1 MVVKLPYLKKCVIK
15 MKSKLTLY
23 IAMISIAAVWGSS
36 FVVMKDSLERQN
48 VFSFLSSRFILAALL
63 MFLYKPGVFR
73 GLTKKFIYRGII
85 AGILL
90 GGGYI
95 FQTYGLTKTT
105 VSNTGFITGLYLV
118 FTPLISLIILKRH
131 VLKIQWLAVIV
142 ATIGLF
148 FISYNGVTVG
158 LGEILVLIS
167 AFIYGAHFVALGEWS
182 DGKNTYALTFIQVVT
197 VAALTSIFAFKDG
210 FQIAPDST
218 VWLAILYT
226 AFFATFL
233 GFLIQTKAQSV
244 MSATVAS
251 VLLATETPF
260 AVFFGL
266 YFHSDPLTLR
276 IITGG
281 SLVMAAMALVIW
293 SDNRKSSMRRLSN
306 E

>member
-63 MFLYKPGVFR
+63 MVLYKPGVFR

-90 GGGYI
+90 GSGYI

-131 VLKIQWLAVIV
+131 VLKIQWIAVVV

-148 FISYNGVTVG
+148 FISYNGVTIG

-182 DGKNTYALTFIQVVT
+182 DGKNTYALTFIQVAT

-210 FQIAPDST
+210 FQVAPDST

-226 AFFATFL
+226 AFFATFI

-293 SDNRKSSMRRLSN
+293 SDNRKSGMRRLSN

>member
-1 MVVKLPYLKKCVIK
+1 MVVKLLYLKKCVIK

-73 GLTKKFIYRGII
+73 GLTKKFISRGII

-90 GGGYI
+90 GSGYI

-148 FISYNGVTVG
+148 FISYNGVTIG

-281 SLVMAAMALVIW
+281 SLVMLAMALVIW

>member
-1 MVVKLPYLKKCVIK
+1 MVVKLLYLKKCVIK

-73 GLTKKFIYRGII
+73 GLTNKFISRGII

-90 GGGYI
+90 GSGYI

-148 FISYNGVTVG
+148 FISYNGVTIG

-218 VWLAILYT
+218 VWIAILYT